1 MQNKKFGAL
10 SSSIDPEKL
19 SASVSGA
26 ILSVSALIIM
36 FGGFLGVPLTQN
48 EVATF
53 ASTAGLGVGSL
64 WFLYGVLRK
73 IIVAVNQRFFI

>member
-10 SSSIDPEKL
+10 GSSINPEQL
-19 SASVSGA
+19 SATVSGA

-48 EVATF
+48 EVANF
-53 ASTAGLGVGSL
+53 ASQSGLAVGSL